1 MRILCLVTDAF
12 GGHGGI
18 SKFNRDLLTAVCSHD
33 QVREVVALPRLMP
46 NPPGL
51 LPERLTYLLG
61 GLNSKARYVRA
72 VIRAINQNP
81 KFDLIL
87 CGHVNLIPIAW
98 LCRLRV
104 GCRLGVIVHGI
115 DAWTPN
121 KNPLV
126 NLLVSRVDLLISVS
140 EYTRSRMREWAEV
153 ARVDTRI
160 LPNCVDLTLFSP
172 GPKNDLLL
180 ERYNLRDKVVLMT
193 LGRLDSM
200 ERAKG
205 FDEVLRVLPQMA
217 GQIPNLRYLI
227 VGGGSD
233 RQRLVTLAKELGVAD
248 RVVFAGLIPEEE
260 KNDHYRLADAYVMPS
275 LGEGFGIVLLEAMA
289 CGIPV
294 VGSKTDGSREAL
306 RNGALGHLVDPSRP
320 DEIIRAI
327 TQSLGGPK
335 LIPAGLDYFSSGN
348 FQARVHA
355 LLDSLQQQE
364 R

>member
-115 DAWTPN
+115 DRW
-121 KNPLV
+121 
-126 NLLVSRVDLLISVS
+126 
-140 EYTRSRMREWAEV
+140 
-153 ARVDTRI
+153 
-160 LPNCVDLTLFSP
+160 
-172 GPKNDLLL
+172 
-180 ERYNLRDKVVLMT
+180 
-193 LGRLDSM
+193 
-200 ERAKG
+200 
-205 FDEVLRVLPQMA
+205 
-217 GQIPNLRYLI
+217 
-227 VGGGSD
+227 
-233 RQRLVTLAKELGVAD
+233 
-248 RVVFAGLIPEEE
+248 
-260 KNDHYRLADAYVMPS
+260 VMPCAS
-275 LGEGFGIVLLEAMA
+275 TS
-289 CGIPV
+289 PN
-294 VGSKTDGSREAL
+294 GSSND
-306 RNGALGHLVDPSRP
+306 
-320 DEIIRAI
+320 
-327 TQSLGGPK
+327 
-335 LIPAGLDYFSSGN
+335 
-348 FQARVHA
+348 
-355 LLDSLQQQE
+355 
-364 R
+364 